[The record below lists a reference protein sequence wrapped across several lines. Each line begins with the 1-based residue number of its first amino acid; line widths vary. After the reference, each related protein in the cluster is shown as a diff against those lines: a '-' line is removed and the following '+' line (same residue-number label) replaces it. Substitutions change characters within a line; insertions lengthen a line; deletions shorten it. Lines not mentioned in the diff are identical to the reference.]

1 MGRYL
6 RRGPFAQIAGMG
18 AGAMHSP
25 VIAVAV
31 LLSSIG
37 VFAFSAVLL
46 RLV

>member
-6 RRGPFAQIAGMG
+6 GSGPFAQIAEMG
-18 AGAMHSP
+18 ADAMHSP

-31 LLSSIG
+31 LLALIG